1 MEQKFVEK
9 QRLIDEN
16 DKSLKKVE
24 EVVAAAI
31 NSVSRL
37 IFQLYTDYEKHEISK
52 ANVLLEG
59 SAQSVNAANV
69 EAHLSVC
76 GMKLERFL
84 DVLKEKR
91 IVFYNE
97 SINTTKDPERP
108 PAFIKLNQSPRH
120 VRKDSVSE
128 ENEEGRKLLDEQN
141 FKDKQR
147 ENIHKK
153 QEDKNKRKSHFLN
166 FDN

>member
-1 MEQKFVEK
+1 
-9 QRLIDEN
+9 
-16 DKSLKKVE
+16 
-24 EVVAAAI
+24 
-31 NSVSRL
+31 
-37 IFQLYTDYEKHEISK
+37 
-52 ANVLLEG
+52 VLLEG

-128 ENEEGRKLLDEQN
+128 ENEEGRKLLDE
-141 FKDKQR
+141 
-147 ENIHKK
+147 
-153 QEDKNKRKSHFLN
+153 
-166 FDN
+166 